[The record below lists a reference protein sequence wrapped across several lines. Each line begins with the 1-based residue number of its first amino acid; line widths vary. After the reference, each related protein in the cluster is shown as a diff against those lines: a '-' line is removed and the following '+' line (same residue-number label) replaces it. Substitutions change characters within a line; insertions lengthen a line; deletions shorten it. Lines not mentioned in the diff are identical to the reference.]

1 MGWSNDQF
9 DGTLVIPTGATT
21 GPRIVL
27 DGTTGIITV
36 YDAANFAVAIISPTD
51 GFLTQSAT
59 GEVGQVDQGVV
70 RVGSSAWDNEASLS
84 VQASLAN
91 GGLSTFLGS
100 ATDVLGPGNAL
111 VGLTLDPGDA
121 SGFPYA
127 TAEFST
133 PADTTPTLF
142 LIDNVDQGRGL
153 TDHTARTTNTAGVTG
168 TETVAL
174 TSASVTFLA
183 GRAYRVSVKGV
194 VQSNTAGD
202 TVQIRVRKTNTA
214 GAIYLDS
221 FTGLRIN
228 VAGDNTPYCL
238 ENVIR
243 NHTGAD
249 VTAALVMTYVRGS
262 GAGTVLVAADA
273 VNPAYLQINDI
284 GASGSYP
291 SANEIA

>member
-1 MGWSNDQF
+1 MGWGNSQF
-9 DGTLVIPTGATT
+9 DGTLVIPTDATT

-27 DGTTGIITV
+27 DGTTGVITV
-36 YDAANFAVAIISPTD
+36 YDAANFAVATISPAD

-70 RVGSSAWDNEASLS
+70 RVGSSDWDNTASLS
-84 VQASLAN
+84 AQPSIAN

-100 ATDVLGPGNAL
+100 ATDTLGPGNAQ

-133 PADTTPTLF
+133 PGNTTPILF
-142 LIDNVDQGRGL
+142 VLDGVDQGRGL
-153 TDHTARTTNTAGVTG
+153 LDHTARTTNTAGVTG
-168 TETVAL
+168 TETIAL

-183 GRAYRVSVKGV
+183 GRAYRVTIKGV
-194 VQSNTAGD
+194 VQSSTAGD
-202 TVQIRVRKTNTA
+202 TVQLRVRKTNA
-214 GAIYLDS
+214 VGAIYLDT
-221 FTGLRIN
+221 FTALRVN
-228 VAGDNTPYCL
+228 VAGDNSLYTY

-243 NHTGAD
+243 NDTGAD

-273 VNPAYLQINDI
+273 VNPAYIEINDV